1 MSLMTD
7 HEFATARKRPDDKY
21 FQTGLLGLAS
31 KAVEATWAEPLLL
44 ARRYLGVAAEDTF
57 ETVARFAG
65 SIAGKV
71 GGPVFALFRS
81 DDAHALED
89 TLKATRLAEN
99 LTGIYGDDFYINDK
113 RVVRR
118 VHTCPFRHREGATI
132 LCHVGEAAGQ
142 ELFNG
147 LVPGIRHNVHVT
159 MARGHAHCEYS
170 YEID

>member
-7 HEFATARKRPDDKY
+7 EEFASARKRPDDQY
-21 FQTGLLGLAS
+21 FERGLAAAAS
-31 KAVEATWAEPLLL
+31 KFVEATWAEPLLL
-44 ARRYLGVAAEDTF
+44 ARRIWGAAAENGF
-57 ETVARFAG
+57 ETVARFVG
-65 SIAGKV
+65 SVAGKV
-71 GGPVFALFRS
+71 ARPVFSLFHAKG
-81 DDAHALED
+81 AHALED

-142 ELFNG
+142 ELFSG
-147 LVPGIRHNVHVT
+147 LVPGIRHSVHVT
-159 MARGHAHCEYS
+159 MARGNSHCEYS